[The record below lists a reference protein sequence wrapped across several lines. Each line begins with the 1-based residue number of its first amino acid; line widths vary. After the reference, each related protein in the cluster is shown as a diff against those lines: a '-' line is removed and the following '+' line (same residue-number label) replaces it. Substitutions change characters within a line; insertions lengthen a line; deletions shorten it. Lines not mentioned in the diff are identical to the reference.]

1 MDTRYIRERLYN
13 NYNRAINNYNS
24 QDYEGFFQSIRPAI
38 EWLCQ
43 FLVVNFISDE
53 SLVEDLIFGNKKFII
68 EKGYRSLINC
78 NEEPKSSGWI
88 RLAQDAF
95 FYSKQDSSHIEQFL
109 KDEMEGYFKI
119 MKSTFSNAST
129 IGNHASYHSKNTET
143 QARACANMFAAMFDS
158 FRSNGIL
165 SKPALA
171 FIEGL
176 DKVEISDKREMTQMS
191 KKLAEEEARRKNA
204 EQENKEAVAIA
215 EAAKRERDELLEE
228 IRLAQEALAKKSA
241 ENADLHKKLAT
252 TKEKLETTTQ
262 KFGDL
267 EQELDVLHECY
278 SEALAQVDEL
288 EKKNQIQQ
296 DESVEEISLDELF
309 EMEEGEVEE
318 EVSLDNLFDM
328 PEDDLL
334 SESSKELEHSPNED
348 ESDIK
353 DRMVQKALKFIKQGL
368 TPSQIIKEKRW
379 RPINTYA
386 RLTKLVE
393 LGYYDARKFI
403 EEETYD
409 VIMNSITVLGSEAD
423 AYTLQDNCSK
433 RVSLWQVKM
442 ILAELAYKEIIIPAQ
457 KQEINEWF
465 FIKGLLFTK
474 NKTSK
479 WFFEKK
485 YNHKCRVVRSG
496 NGYYLQIGEEFIKL
510 GNYDSAIRYYDDG
523 SIWVKSDYGNKLGH
537 PLVHAIGKTTYLIGH
552 IRDSKQKIIFTTPDG
567 EEKTITFS

>member
-1 MDTRYIRERLYN
+1 MDTNIIKESFRDSYN
-13 NYNRAINNYNS
+13 KAIEQYNH
-24 QDYEGFFQSIRPAI
+24 QDYESFFEKIRKAI
-38 EWLCQ
+38 EWFCKLLVLD
-43 FLVVNFISDE
+43 FL
-53 SLVEDLIFGNKKFII
+53 EDDNLADDLLMGRQTII
-68 EKGYRSLINC
+68 VEKGIRSLCDCYEVPDSRKLIL
-78 NEEPKSSGWI
+78 
-88 RLAQDAF
+88 LAKDAF
-95 FYSKQDSSHIEQFL
+95 FYTKQQSYLEKTLKHEIESHFSDLNRLFSQASKVI
-109 KDEMEGYFKI
+109 
-119 MKSTFSNAST
+119 
-129 IGNHASYHSKNTET
+129 HASYPTLNIET
-143 QARACANMFAAMFDS
+143 QARAYAPMLVAMFDY
-158 FRSNGIL
+158 FQSNKIL
-165 SKPALA
+165 SKPTLSIFDALVK
-171 FIEGL
+171 IETSNNHE
-176 DKVEISDKREMTQMS
+176 VTQMNQR
-191 KKLAEEEARRKNA
+191 LAEEEARRKKSELEMQDA
-204 EQENKEAVAIA
+204 RAKE
-215 EAAKRERDELLEE
+215 EATKKKLEE
-228 IRLAQEALAKKSA
+228 LQEKMRLVQDALAQKNA
-241 ENADLHKKLAT
+241 ENAALHQTLAT
-252 TKEKLETTTQ
+252 TKEELETTTQ

-288 EKKNQIQQ
+288 EKKNLPQQ

-309 EMEEGEVEE
+309 EMEEEEVEE

-442 ILAELAYKEIIIPAQ
+442 ILTELKHNDIIIPAQ